1 MVQRQLLS
9 VNPQFGLKIL
19 LHYPVTITQNNLTS
33 DKSMHF
39 LPDKDSQIC
48 CGYLKEEEET
58 TLRDK
63 SSIDTNFLD

>member
-33 DKSMHF
+33 GKGMHF

-48 CGYLKEEEET
+48 CGYFERRRNYT
-58 TLRDK
+58 T
-63 SSIDTNFLD
+63 